1 MVLTD
6 KIHSIYYKLEYK
18 DNMNNDLT
26 NVYKKYKG
34 LWVALDS
41 KLNKVLAYGENAKD
55 TFEKA
60 KNKEAVPTLFKVPI
74 ENVPYVG

>member
-1 MVLTD
+1 
-6 KIHSIYYKLEYK
+6 
-18 DNMNNDLT
+18 MNNDLT

-41 KLNKVLAYGENAKD
+41 KLNKVLAHGENAKE

-60 KNKEAVPTLFKVPI
+60 KNKEVVPTLFKVPNDNI
-74 ENVPYVG
+74 PYVG